1 MLKCL
6 CLAREQSFLI
16 SLYWI
21 FNVTVYVG
29 MYVCMY
35 LLSISMLD
43 STCMCIDQGR
53 EVSCQVSRET
63 LLLVVEDERDCRGCT
78 LV

>member
-1 MLKCL
+1 
-6 CLAREQSFLI
+6 
-16 SLYWI
+16 
-21 FNVTVYVG
+21 
-29 MYVCMY
+29 MY

-63 LLLVVEDERDCRGCT
+63 LLLVVEDERDCRRCA